1 MVGELRNIKGCLQ
14 QRISRLDVCSRKQPE
29 LSHVLHDTQVGLC
42 GIHPDRW
49 FLRLLRRYGIDTEIR
64 VRVSRNTRSFRG
76 RRGQFLD
83 CPLAVLLLEH
93 ESEIGRESRTDC
105 KPPCKQLAF
114 WGRKGGSAEG
124 VLTREFL
131 YSIVTF
137 LTDAPLAQLDRA
149 LDYESS
155 GQRFESSRARH
166 LFK

>member
-1 MVGELRNIKGCLQ
+1 M
-14 QRISRLDVCSRKQPE
+14 
-29 LSHVLHDTQVGLC
+29 
-42 GIHPDRW
+42 
-49 FLRLLRRYGIDTEIR
+49 
-64 VRVSRNTRSFRG
+64 
-76 RRGQFLD
+76 D

-105 KPPCKQLAF
+105 KPRANNSLF
-114 WGRKGGSAEG
+114 RGEKGVSQRCAETR
-124 VLTREFL
+124 LTRDFL

-166 LFK
+166 FS